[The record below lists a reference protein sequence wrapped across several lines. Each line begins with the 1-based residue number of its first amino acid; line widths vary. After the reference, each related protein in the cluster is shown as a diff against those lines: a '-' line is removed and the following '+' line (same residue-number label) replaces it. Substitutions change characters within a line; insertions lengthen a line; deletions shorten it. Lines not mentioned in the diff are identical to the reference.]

1 MRLLALSAYTSVQY
15 LSSECQDFPV
25 LAELLW
31 SLAHVIDVNADEKF
45 ATVLHKYWM
54 RLNWTFK
61 ARIELF
67 CFSCIQFRKEPPT
80 RRKKLDNPDQAFLI
94 LGKNGSKYVQID

>member
-1 MRLLALSAYTSVQY
+1 MKH
-15 LSSECQDFPV
+15 E
-25 LAELLW
+25 
-31 SLAHVIDVNADEKF
+31 DEQAF
-45 ATVLHKYWM
+45 VLHRSKAKTCEVFEGGYGPLLTLLTLMRTRSSQHFLHNYWM